1 MSKKIA
7 YFTNVYPAVSHAFIR
22 REIRAVERE
31 GFEVARFALRGWD
44 SEIYDPQDAEERERT
59 RYVLRGG
66 PVQLALA
73 ALRVAVSSPGRFL
86 AGVRLAWRQGRRS
99 IRAMPYHFVYLAEA
113 CQLLRWLCEQGVTH
127 VHAHFGTNSAE
138 VVMLAHALG
147 GPSYSF
153 TVHGPVE
160 FDNIDYFGLADK
172 IGRSAFTVA
181 ITDFTRSQLCRA
193 ARYSDWARIEV
204 VRCGLDP
211 EFFAAAPKP
220 VPDVARLTCIG
231 RLVEQKG
238 QLVLVQ
244 AAARL
249 RERGVRFELS
259 ILGGGPMEAEVR
271 EQVRRLGL
279 EGCVEMPGAVSTE
292 RLLGELKACRGL
304 VLPSFAEGLPMVIM
318 EAMAMGRPVI
328 STYVAGIPELVVPG
342 ENGWLVPASSVE
354 ALADA
359 MEALL
364 ATPVAQLSAMGAAG
378 FERTR
383 RLHNAD
389 TLGSTLARLF
399 AASIEEQTG

>member
-1 MSKKIA
+1 MTKKIA
-7 YFTNVYPAVSHAFIR
+7 YFTNLYPAVSHAFIR
-22 REIRAVERE
+22 REILAVERE

-66 PVQLALA
+66 PVKLALA
-73 ALRVAVSSPGRFL
+73 VLRVALSSPGRFL
-86 AGVRLAWRQGRRS
+86 AGARLAWRQGRRS

-113 CQLLRWLCEQGVTH
+113 CQLLLWLREQGAAH

-147 GPSYSF
+147 GLPYSF

-193 ARYSDWARIEV
+193 ARYADWARIEV

-211 EFFAAAPKP
+211 EFFATAPQP
-220 VPDVARLTCIG
+220 VPDVPRLTCIG

-249 RERGVRFELS
+249 RERGVHFELS

-364 ATPVAQLSAMGAAG
+364 ATPVAQLSEMGAAG

-389 TLGSTLARLF
+389 ALGSNLARLF
-399 AASIEEQTG
+399 AASIEEHTG